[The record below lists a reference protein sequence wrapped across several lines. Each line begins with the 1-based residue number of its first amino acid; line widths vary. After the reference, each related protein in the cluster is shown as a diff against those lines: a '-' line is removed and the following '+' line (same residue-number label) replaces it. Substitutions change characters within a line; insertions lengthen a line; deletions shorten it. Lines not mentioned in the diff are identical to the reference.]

1 MWMPLHVFG
10 PSVWNTSMLSEWA
23 LKWGNS
29 LEARTLGLLASKVEN
44 LDGKKELPQYIKLV
58 CGTNIEQEELIE
70 SHEHGHHWFQGHL
83 IKSPVCWDPSL
94 AFYLAV
100 PMAEIRKM
108 KTKATDCVAICCI
121 HNLSVF
127 FFLFS
132 FPPGGSS
139 LPRFLGSPDAPGG
152 SCCSHRK
159 LSDHLCGPLRQPLSL
174 QSWGRLLYCCRYV
187 QLSGYDFQPWFFFMS
202 FNFSFLYSGNSLLV
216 TVTQ

>member
-10 PSVWNTSMLSEWA
+10 PSVWNTSMLSEWV

-70 SHEHGHHWFQGHL
+70 SHQHGNHWFQGHL
-83 IKSPVCWDPSL
+83 IRSPVCSDPSL

-108 KTKATDCVAICCI
+108 KMKATDCVTICCI
-121 HNLSVF
+121 RNLSVF

-132 FPPGGSS
+132 FPPGGAPVYRGFWAVLMLLGVVAVVIAS
-139 LPRFLGSPDAPGG
+139 FLIICAAPFASHFLYKAGGG
-152 SCCSHRK
+152 SYIAA
-159 LSDHLCGPLRQPLSL
+159 GT
-174 QSWGRLLYCCRYV
+174 
-187 QLSGYDFQPWFFFMS
+187 
-202 FNFSFLYSGNSLLV
+202 YS
-216 TVTQ
+216 